1 MLLIG
6 NGKLITRDNNQPYI
20 ENGCVVIQD
29 NLIVEV
35 GTTLQMQQ
43 KYTDAQFINASNR
56 VIMPGLINT
65 HMHLYSTFA
74 RGLALTGNSPGN
86 FMEILEQL
94 WWKLDKV
101 LTLEDVY
108 YSGMVPLIESI
119 KCGTTT
125 IFDHHASPGAVGDS
139 LFRIAQ
145 ATQKMGVRSCLS
157 YEVSDRDG
165 DRITQQG
172 IEENRRFV
180 SYCNQSKDSMLKG
193 MFGLHASFTL
203 SDQTLTKCREVAEG
217 LDAGF
222 HVHTAEALAD
232 VDHCQTHYGKRVV
245 QRLNEF
251 GILGRKTIA
260 AHCVH
265 VNEQE
270 ITLLKD
276 SVTNVVHNPE
286 SNMGNAV
293 GCAPVLNM
301 LQQGVTVGL
310 GTDGYTCDMFESLKV
325 ANILHKHHQQNPSV
339 GWMEAPAML
348 FEHNSA
354 IATAHFERPLGTLT
368 AGAYADVI
376 IVDYNPPT
384 PLYAGNINSHIL
396 FGMSGRSVDTTIIN
410 GRIVMEEGKM
420 VGIDEEQI
428 IAKSRELGTKVWQR
442 F

>member
-6 NGKLITRDNNQPYI
+6 NSRLITRDDTRPYI

-29 NLIVEV
+29 NLILEV
-35 GTTLQMQQ
+35 GITSSMQQ
-43 KYTDAQFINASNR
+43 KYPDAQFINARNR
-56 VIMPGLINT
+56 VVMPGLINT

-74 RGLALTGNSPGN
+74 RGLALKDDSPRG
-86 FMEILEQL
+86 FMEILERL
-94 WWKLDKV
+94 WWRLDKV
-101 LTLEDVY
+101 LTLDDVY
-108 YSGMVPLIESI
+108 YSAMVPLIESI

-125 IFDHHASPGAVGDS
+125 IFDHHASPGAVKES

-145 ATQKMGVRSCLS
+145 ATGDMGVRSCLS

-165 DRITQQG
+165 GEVTKQG
-172 IEENRRFV
+172 IEENKKFI
-180 SYCNQSKDSMLKG
+180 SYCNQSKDSMIKG

-203 SDQTLTKCREVAEG
+203 SDQTLNECKEAVAG

-222 HVHTAEALAD
+222 HIHTAEALAD
-232 VDHCQTHYGKRVV
+232 VIHCQNNYGKRVIE
-245 QRLNEF
+245 RLHEF
-251 GILGRKTIA
+251 GILGKKTIA

-270 ITLLKD
+270 MNLLQESK
-276 SVTNVVHNPE
+276 TNVVHNPE

-293 GCAPVLNM
+293 GCAPVIEM
-301 LQQGVTVGL
+301 LQRGISVGL

-325 ANILHKHHQQNPSV
+325 ANILHKHQQQNPSV
-339 GWMEAPAML
+339 GWGEAPDML
-348 FEHNSA
+348 FEQNRA
-354 IATAHFERPLGTLT
+354 IAAVHFEHPLGKITP
-368 AGAYADVI
+368 GAYADVI

-384 PLYAGNINSHIL
+384 PIDANNINSHIL

-410 GRIVMEEGKM
+410 GRILMEEGKM
-420 VGIDEEQI
+420 VGIDEERI
-428 IAKSRELGTKVWQR
+428 MAKARELALKVWQR